1 MAGTGV
7 DRCYLYAVIYYD
19 LLMPISLATNPLR
32 RRRSGVYRAQD
43 KQTNMVSLELNH
55 PSYIHMA
62 YVSVM
67 NIEAERKI

>member
-1 MAGTGV
+1 MTGSGI
-7 DRCYLYAVIYYD
+7 DRRFLYAVIYYD
-19 LLMPISLATNPLR
+19 PLMPISLAADPLR
-32 RRRSGVYRAQD
+32 WRRSGVCHAQD